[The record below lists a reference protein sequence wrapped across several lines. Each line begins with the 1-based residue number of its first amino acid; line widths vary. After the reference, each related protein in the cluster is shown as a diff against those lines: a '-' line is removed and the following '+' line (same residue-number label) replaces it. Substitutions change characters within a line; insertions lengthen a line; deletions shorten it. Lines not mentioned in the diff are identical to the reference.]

1 MSPVDSPDC
10 KTLTHPIEPN
20 RFPAAIPQWQSE
32 ARCEQIV
39 ANNIAAIYRYL
50 CSPDGSQGFVYIS
63 AGCEEIYEIAADQI
77 VQNAQLVWSL
87 IHPEDRR
94 EFEEAMTAALIC
106 LTPWW
111 NEHRLITPSGQLKW
125 LRFSLQPKL
134 QADGTIVCDGM
145 ILDISDRKRQ
155 ESERKQAE
163 QALMKRER
171 YLSTL
176 VEIQQRLLALNSSEG
191 NFYNHVLEPL
201 GKAAEADRVYVFEN
215 SWNGQGQFC
224 TSQKAEWC
232 AAGIPA
238 QIDNPDLQNMP
249 YAEFVPRWLTL
260 LGQGGIVAGQ
270 VADFPLQERV
280 ILEPQGIVSL
290 LVLPLFV
297 HHQFF
302 GFIGFDNCKQDRLW
316 EPSDIDLLQAAAA
329 AISLSLERQQAN
341 AQLVTVSLRDALT
354 SLPNRTLLFDRLE
367 HALQRYQR
375 HPQQQFAVLFLDMDR
390 FKSINDSLGHT
401 AGDQVLL
408 EMAHRLSQSVREE
421 DTVARL
427 GGDEFVILLEE
438 VMNLQD
444 ALHCAQRIQDIL
456 AVPFELN
463 GTVVSLDASIGVALA
478 DARYHTPE
486 ELLRDADIA
495 MYEAKAA
502 GRGGYQVFAPQMHEQ
517 AKLRLQKEQDLRLA
531 LRKEQFQVVYQPI
544 VNLLNHALLGF
555 EALIRWQHPQGVQ
568 IPVPEFLTIAD
579 QLGLLVKLEW
589 WVLQTAC
596 EQLAQWQSL
605 PGLAGRPLSVSVNV
619 SSTLFA
625 QPNLVPEVARLIQQ
639 FKLPPQGLK
648 LEITEGVIGANADV
662 ALENGQALQSLG
674 VQLHIDDFGTGY
686 SSLKRLHQFPVHA
699 LKIDR
704 SFVRHLDQSSENREI
719 VRAIVSLANT
729 LGIDV
734 IAEGIETEQQC
745 HYLQTLAC
753 QQGQGYWFAPP
764 LTTAEVEQM
773 LLQIQ
778 ADHPWGL
785 KPGFLPRS

>member
-1 MSPVDSPDC
+1 M
-10 KTLTHPIEPN
+10 
-20 RFPAAIPQWQSE
+20 AQWQNA
-32 ARCEQIV
+32 ARCVQMG
-39 ANNIAAIYRYL
+39 ATNTAAIYRYL
-50 CSPDGSQGFVYIS
+50 YRPDGSQGFVYIG
-63 AGCEEIYEIAADQI
+63 AGCEEIYELAADQI
-77 VQNAQLVWSL
+77 VQDAQLIWNL
-87 IHPEDRR
+87 IHPEERKDV
-94 EFEEAMTAALIC
+94 EESMAAALVC

-125 LRFSLQPKL
+125 LRISLQPER
-134 QADGTIVCDGM
+134 QADGTIACDGM

-155 ESERKQAE
+155 EAERKQAE

-176 VEIQQRLLALNSSEG
+176 VEIQQRLLALNSAED
-191 NFYNHVLEPL
+191 NLYNHVLEPL

-215 SWNGQGQFC
+215 SWNGQGQLC

-232 AAGIPA
+232 AADVLA
-238 QIDNPDLQNMP
+238 QIDNPDLQYVP
-249 YAEFVPRWLTL
+249 YAEFIPRWLTL
-260 LGQGGIVAGQ
+260 LGQGGIVAGR
-270 VADFPLQERV
+270 VADFPLQERA
-280 ILEPQGIVSL
+280 ILEPQGIISL

-302 GFIGFDNCKQDRLW
+302 GFIGFDHCKQDRSW

-329 AISLSLERQQAN
+329 AISLALERQQAN

-354 SLPNRTLLFDRLE
+354 SLPNRTLLFDRIE
-367 HALQRYQR
+367 HALKRYQR

-390 FKSINDSLGHT
+390 FKSVNDSLGHT

-408 EMAHRLSQSVREE
+408 EMAQRLSQSVREE

-444 ALHCAQRIQDIL
+444 VLRCAQRIQAIL

-463 GTVVSLDASIGVALA
+463 GTVVSLDASIGIALA

-495 MYEAKAA
+495 MYEAKRA

-517 AKLRLQKEQDLRLA
+517 AKLRLRKEQDLRLA
-531 LRKEQFQVVYQPI
+531 LKKRQFHVVYQPI
-544 VNLLNHALLGF
+544 VNLFNHALLGF
-555 EALIRWQHPQGVQ
+555 EALIRWQQPQGIQ

-596 EQLAQWQSL
+596 EQLAQWQRL
-605 PGLAGRPLSVSVNV
+605 PDLPERPLSVSVNV

-639 FKLPPQGLK
+639 FNLPPQCLK
-648 LEITEGVIGANADV
+648 LEITEGVIGANADM

-704 SFVRHLDQSSENREI
+704 SFVRYLDQSSENREI

-764 LTTAEVEQM
+764 LTIAEVEQM
-773 LLQIQ
+773 LLQNQ
-778 ADHPWGL
+778 ADHPWVL